1 MPRRPICR
9 MVDWMPEYSGF
20 LPEGVSPAGG
30 AVTLLVDEFEAVRLA
45 DYEGL
50 THEECAAR
58 LGVSRPT
65 ATEIIGSARKKI
77 ADALVNGRPLRIEGG
92 RVRVRGCCALE
103 HVRGIRE
110 RFPLPEEK
118 GVHIM
123 RIAVPS
129 ENGEVFQHFGRAP
142 GFTVYTVE
150 EGRVL
155 SIDQV
160 QALGTGHGA
169 MASLLREVGANLVIC
184 GGIGTGAVMALQS
197 LGVDLIAGA
206 SGSTDDVIRAYLGGT
221 LVDNPDVIH
230 ECGCGGHGHEEG
242 EGCGCGGHHH
252 EEGGC
257 GCHGGKEE
265 GGCCCGK

>member
-1 MPRRPICR
+1 
-9 MVDWMPEYSGF
+9 
-20 LPEGVSPAGG
+20 
-30 AVTLLVDEFEAVRLA
+30 
-45 DYEGL
+45 
-50 THEECAAR
+50 
-58 LGVSRPT
+58 
-65 ATEIIGSARKKI
+65 
-77 ADALVNGRPLRIEGG
+77 
-92 RVRVRGCCALE
+92 
-103 HVRGIRE
+103 
-110 RFPLPEEK
+110 
-118 GVHIM
+118 M

-150 EGRVL
+150 DGRVL

-184 GGIGTGAVMALQS
+184 GGIGTGAVMALRS

-206 SGSTDDVIRAYLGGT
+206 SGSADDVIRAYLGGT
-221 LVDNPDVIH
+221 LVDNPAVIH
-230 ECGCGGHGHEEG
+230 E
-242 EGCGCGGHHH
+242 CGCGGHHH